1 MKELY
6 GLYEKYTG
14 KEPESVTS
22 LTGSG
27 SNRSYF
33 RMSGGERSLMG
44 VVGTDAL
51 ENKAFITLA
60 GHFHEKGIPV
70 PEVVSV
76 SEDAMRY
83 LQEDLGNVLLS
94 DMVAAAHKNGGIEEG
109 GELEA

>member
-33 RMSGGERSLMG
+33 RMSDGERSLMG

-51 ENKAFITLA
+51 ENKAFITPIYRNHVFTYYKWHLI
-60 GHFHEKGIPV
+60 F
-70 PEVVSV
+70 
-76 SEDAMRY
+76 Y
-83 LQEDLGNVLLS
+83 Y
-94 DMVAAAHKNGGIEEG
+94 
-109 GELEA
+109 